1 MKLNS
6 EHLNRLALGALLFI
20 SVYHVIS
27 LLMDGSLVVSMVF
40 LLAATLNGKAL
51 IHEQLNTRI
60 QFSSHYKHV
69 LFSTW
74 FALVLMLYTST
85 HSYSTLGVWFGI
97 VILSTSIL
105 LNPNLS
111 LKLNLFGLISY
122 WIFATFLSEKSF
134 HYINTALGLSV
145 LFLISQIIHKRIS
158 ELEAHLILTQKTDRL
173 TGCILPS
180 NFQTELQK
188 VVQLYERYKTPFSII
203 IIKYESSFNTES
215 DLDLWLKELAHLY
228 KSRLRKT
235 DILCRFNTQK
245 FMVLLPS
252 TNIESAKTLAEDLYK
267 CAQKYEFSFKKTSK
281 NSPTLSFTTE
291 SYKNGEHL
299 ESWFSKIQSQ

>member
-6 EHLNRLALGALLFI
+6 KQLNRLALGALLFI

-27 LLMDGSLVVSMVF
+27 LLMAGSFAVSMVF
-40 LLAATLNGKAL
+40 LFAAILSGRTLV
-51 IHEQLNTRI
+51 HEQLNTRTP
-60 QFSSHYKHV
+60 FSSHYIHV
-69 LFSTW
+69 SSSTW

-85 HSYSTLGVWFGI
+85 HAYSTLGVWFGI

-105 LNPNLS
+105 LNQNLS
-111 LKLNLFGLISY
+111 LRVNLFGLISY
-122 WIFATFLSEKSF
+122 WIFAIFLSEKTF

-145 LFLISQIIHKRIS
+145 LFLISQIIHKRILD
-158 ELEAHLILTQKTDRL
+158 LEAQLLLTQKTDRL

-188 VVQLYERYKTPFSII
+188 VVQLYERYNTPFSII
-203 IIKYESSFNTES
+203 IIKYESSFNADS

-252 TNIESAKTLAEDLYK
+252 TNIESAQTLAEDLHN
-267 CAQKYEFSFKKTSK
+267 CAQKYEFSFKKTT
-281 NSPTLSFTTE
+281 NNYPTLSFATE
-291 SYKNGEHL
+291 TYKNSEHL
-299 ESWFSKIQSQ
+299 EGWFRKIQSQ